1 MGRWRGIINSAVRVE
16 RLVFD
21 RKSGISSYVGLLV
34 RVDHSWKRLTVI
46 ALISFG
52 KLGAMR
58 ICDGATDCAI
68 WIHVSKLHGVTEGNG
83 GCVSASVK
91 EKEGED
97 WHNEL
102 DERQPGHGI

>member
-1 MGRWRGIINSAVRVE
+1 
-16 RLVFD
+16 
-21 RKSGISSYVGLLV
+21 
-34 RVDHSWKRLTVI
+34 
-46 ALISFG
+46 
-52 KLGAMR
+52 MR